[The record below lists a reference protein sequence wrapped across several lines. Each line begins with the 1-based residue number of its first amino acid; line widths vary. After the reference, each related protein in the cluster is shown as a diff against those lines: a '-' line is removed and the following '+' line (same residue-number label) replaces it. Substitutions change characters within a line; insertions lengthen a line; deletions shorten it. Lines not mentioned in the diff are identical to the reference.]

1 MKKRYLLIILSIL
14 VVLGLIGLFSVDI
27 PSPSRLFSESYQL
40 DIQ

>member
-14 VVLGLIGLFSVDI
+14 VLLGLIGLLSIDI
-27 PSPSRLFSESYQL
+27 PSPSKLISESYNL